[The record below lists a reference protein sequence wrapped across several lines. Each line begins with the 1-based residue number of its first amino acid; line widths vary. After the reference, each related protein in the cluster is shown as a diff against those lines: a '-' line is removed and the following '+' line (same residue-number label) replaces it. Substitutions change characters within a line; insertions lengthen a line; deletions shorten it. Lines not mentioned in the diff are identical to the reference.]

1 MHMPLAEEAKS
12 LETSI
17 YLSSS
22 AQVGKL
28 QHKCLAVSTGQAL
41 AETLGPSP
49 TSFFSI
55 IMLTRFWH

>member
-49 TSFFSI
+49 TSFF
-55 IMLTRFWH
+55 LV